1 MLRSNLHCTATDGLL
16 SQVWLVTKI
25 LFAGPIVMLTGGQ
38 IPGSAGGYNYAPI
51 FFSLDPTKP
60 VPACLSGTKNPI
72 DGDWRFNPAMLKTQ
86 GKITLINMI

>member
-1 MLRSNLHCTATDGLL
+1 M
-16 SQVWLVTKI
+16 TKI

-86 GKITLINMI
+86 GKNKGEMINELIITAI